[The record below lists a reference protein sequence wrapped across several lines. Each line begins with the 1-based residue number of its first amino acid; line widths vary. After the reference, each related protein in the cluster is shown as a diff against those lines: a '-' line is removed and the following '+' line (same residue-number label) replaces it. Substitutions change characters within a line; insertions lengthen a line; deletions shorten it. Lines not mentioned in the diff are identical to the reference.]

1 MTASLDPFFPAAAAR
16 PGPAAVREIMR
27 ALLEKHADDHA
38 GRWRVAVDRIAPPL
52 PAPGGRSGA
61 IDVVTVADG
70 LRRAVPV
77 LAVGVVEARCPDNE
91 WLSLSSVVAC
101 PTLEEVCVIETGGR
115 LARRW
120 TRPRRAWD
128 VRASWGT
135 GGAVAVMDAPDLAE
149 AAPLAPAWHPPT
161 TVEGE
166 DALAFSSIAFSI
178 PLARMLQIAALV
190 APVAP

>member
-1 MTASLDPFFPAAAAR
+1 
-16 PGPAAVREIMR
+16 
-27 ALLEKHADDHA
+27 
-38 GRWRVAVDRIAPPL
+38 
-52 PAPGGRSGA
+52 
-61 IDVVTVADG
+61 
-70 LRRAVPV
+70 
-77 LAVGVVEARCPDNE
+77 
-91 WLSLSSVVAC
+91 
-101 PTLEEVCVIETGGR
+101 
-115 LARRW
+115 W

-128 VRASWGT
+128 VRVSWGA
-135 GGAVAVMDAPDLAE
+135 GGPVALMDGPDLTTAE